1 MPSSASIQDRIE
13 TLREELRHHSHLYYV
28 LDTPELPDAEYDRL
42 FRELQS
48 LEQDHPEFHDPDSPT
63 QRVGGDASATFTKV
77 KHRVAMLSLDNVFNT
92 EELEAFDRR
101 LRDRL
106 DLDDAA
112 ALTFSAEPKL
122 DGLAVSLLYE
132 HGRLVRAATRGDGST
147 GEDVT
152 ANVRTIK
159 SIPLKL
165 IGSRLPEVLEVRGEV
180 FMPRAGFE
188 ALNRSAL
195 SNDEKTFANP
205 RNAAAGSLRQLDP
218 EITASRPLSMYCYA
232 LGQAEGVDE
241 FATHTQ
247 ALQQLREWGLP
258 VSPETLTVEGV
269 SGCLA
274 FYERILAA
282 RDDLP
287 YEIDGVVYKVDDLA
301 QQRALG
307 FVSRAPRWAIA
318 HKFPAQEEMTV
329 VDDVEFQVGRT
340 GALTPVARLQPVF
353 VGGVTVSNATLHN
366 MDEVERKDIRIGD
379 HVIVR
384 RAGDVIPEIVSAITS
399 KRSGD
404 ESKIVMP
411 AACPVCGSLVERLEG
426 EAVARCTGGLICTAQ
441 RVEAIKH
448 FVSRKAMN
456 IDGLGEK
463 LVEQFI
469 EQELVATVADI
480 YRLDVDT
487 VAGLERMAEKS
498 ASNLIAAID
507 ASRHVELARFIY
519 ALGIR
524 EVGEATAASLATAY
538 GSMQAVMAAD
548 QDSLIEVPDIG
559 PIVAEHIV
567 NFFRQQHNIDVIND
581 LLDADGAGITFEK
594 VETATTETALTGKT
608 VVITGT
614 LSESRDVY
622 KQRLIAAGAK
632 VTGSVS
638 ASTDYLLA
646 GDKAGSK
653 LAKAEKLGVEVLDE
667 AALDEMLG
675 NI

>member
-1 MPSSASIQDRIE
+1 M
-13 TLREELRHHSHLYYV
+13 
-28 LDTPELPDAEYDRL
+28 
-42 FRELQS
+42 
-48 LEQDHPEFHDPDSPT
+48 
-63 QRVGGDASATFTKV
+63 
-77 KHRVAMLSLDNVFNT
+77 
-92 EELEAFDRR
+92 
-101 LRDRL
+101 
-106 DLDDAA
+106 
-112 ALTFSAEPKL
+112 
-122 DGLAVSLLYE
+122 
-132 HGRLVRAATRGDGST
+132 
-147 GEDVT
+147 
-152 ANVRTIK
+152 
-159 SIPLKL
+159 
-165 IGSRLPEVLEVRGEV
+165 
-180 FMPRAGFE
+180 
-188 ALNRSAL
+188 
-195 SNDEKTFANP
+195 
-205 RNAAAGSLRQLDP
+205 
-218 EITASRPLSMYCYA
+218 
-232 LGQAEGVDE
+232 
-241 FATHTQ
+241 
-247 ALQQLREWGLP
+247 
-258 VSPETLTVEGV
+258 EGV

-524 EVGEATAASLATAY
+524 EVGEATAANLATAY